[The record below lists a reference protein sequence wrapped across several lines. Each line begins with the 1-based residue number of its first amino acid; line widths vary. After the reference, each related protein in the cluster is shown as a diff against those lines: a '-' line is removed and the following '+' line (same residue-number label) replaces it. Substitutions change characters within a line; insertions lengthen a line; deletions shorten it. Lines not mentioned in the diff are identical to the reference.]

1 MQAAINGACAGGGM
15 GQAMNCDIRFAASD
29 ATFSTAFARRGLIA
43 EWGISWALPRVV
55 GQGAAMDLLLSARKF
70 KGDEAKEIGIVQKVF
85 PKETLVE
92 ETVAYARDMADNV
105 PAASLAVIKDQ
116 VLRHPY
122 MAALDALEQTNK
134 VMSKSTQL
142 PNFVVSRQPA
152 ASAHPNVAAPCRLT
166 CHLTA
171 RLAWAVNAGGR
182 R

>member
-1 MQAAINGACAGGGM
+1 
-15 GQAMNCDIRFAASD
+15 
-29 ATFSTAFARRGLIA
+29 
-43 EWGISWALPRVV
+43 
-55 GQGAAMDLLLSARKF
+55 MDLLLSARKF

-92 ETVAYARDMADNV
+92 EAIAYARDMADNV

-142 PNFVVSRQPA
+142 PNFVVSRLSPILIL
-152 ASAHPNVAAPCRLT
+152 NVLCRL
-166 CHLTA
+166 A
-171 RLAWAVNAGGR
+171 
-182 R
+182 